1 MGAKH
6 FPTRSSYESTH
17 LEFATLKKM
26 RCVLLSS
33 ESHMFPRK
41 LTWETSRS
49 KLKKQTQTKRTRAPS
64 VQNCSL
70 TGRVRHPDGINVGLL
85 GSVWRF
91 LSMSGPSL
99 LAQSN
104 HALEETGTGSYYPI
118 LCLRSNGHNPWH
130 HHQNLEV
137 LMSGSTFSQAIDLV
151 RWTLRADPL
160 CPCPPSSDESWQHRC
175 QQ

>member
-1 MGAKH
+1 MDFAQLRAETSENHTGRRHKRRDLNTPILARLQVGMGAKH

-49 KLKKQTQTKRTRAPS
+49 KLKKQTQTKRTRAQS

-70 TGRVRHPDGINVGLL
+70 TDRVRHPDGINVGLL
-85 GSVWRF
+85 GSVWHF

-104 HALEETGTGSYYPI
+104 HALEETMALTAIIRYFASGQMDTVHGI
-118 LCLRSNGHNPWH
+118 LT
-130 HHQNLEV
+130 
-137 LMSGSTFSQAIDLV
+137 ST
-151 RWTLRADPL
+151 WM
-160 CPCPPSSDESWQHRC
+160 C
-175 QQ
+175 